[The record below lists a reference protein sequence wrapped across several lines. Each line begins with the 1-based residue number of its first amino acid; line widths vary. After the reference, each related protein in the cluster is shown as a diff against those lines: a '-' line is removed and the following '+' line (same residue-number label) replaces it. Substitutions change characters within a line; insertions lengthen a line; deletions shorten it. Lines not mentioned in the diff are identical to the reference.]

1 MNFLDAK
8 ELQKHA
14 MKSRHGWLRFFKF
27 GYVDTDIRNDV
38 LETIVRVT
46 EDITEFDAHQA
57 RLDFV
62 RRYPIKD

>member
-14 MKSRHGWLRFFKF
+14 MKSRHGWLRFFRF
-27 GYVDTDIRNDV
+27 GVDNDIKNEVHETIIRIKNDV
-38 LETIVRVT
+38 
-46 EDITEFDAHQA
+46 TEFDAHQA

-62 RRYPIKD
+62 RRYPITD